1 MSEMNLG
8 KEYQFG
14 VGTFDE
20 LYGHKIIEIKE
31 NYIKSE
37 LKINTNHHQPMGMVH
52 GGVYAAMSEASIS
65 YCAFYTQKGS
75 WVGINNN
82 TDFLKSSS
90 AGMLTCVAEPI
101 KLGKRS
107 QLWEAKIYN
116 GENLCAISKVR
127 LSNLDV

>member
-1 MSEMNLG
+1 MSNTQNNMLSNIC
-8 KEYQFG
+8 
-14 VGTFDE
+14 D
-20 LYGHKIIEIKE
+20 

-37 LKINTNHHQPMGMVH
+37 LDINTNHHQPMGLVH
-52 GGVYAAMSEASIS
+52 GGVYASMSEAAIS
-65 YCAFYTQKGS
+65 YCAFYTQKGT

-82 TDFLKSSS
+82 TDFLKSSRE
-90 AGMLTCVAEPI
+90 GTLICEAEPI